1 MSKIQ
6 IDKGKIIRGKPIV
19 LNDFITIYQHS
30 IGEILDFGEQQFFT
44 TFHTMCSAP
53 WDIPSMLDDM
63 GIFFMDITDWENF
76 IMMRSIYQKK
86 STSILLGDLDISSF
100 EPVPRLKEDIT
111 DETPENEMYEII
123 LQDKDGHIIDESL
136 YRILIAY
143 ISEII
148 NFQHKNKKPGN
159 KTTAKILIEDDK
171 RERKRIAE
179 KDKPYE
185 SFIYDSVIS
194 LVNTEELSYTYETIF
209 DLTLYQFTKSLIQIQ
224 GKKSAIAL
232 LQGSMSGFC
241 DTSNIPKEDMQWM
254 YSDDKY
260 KPKGKKLVN
269 QKVKK

>member
-1 MSKIQ
+1 MPKFY
-6 IDKGKIIRGKPIV
+6 IDKGRIIRGKPIV

-30 IGEILDFGEQQFFT
+30 IGEILDFGEQGFMS

-53 WDIPSMLDDM
+53 WDMPSMLDDM
-63 GIFFMDITDWENF
+63 GVFFMDITPWEMF
-76 IMMRSIYQKK
+76 IMMRSLYNQKA
-86 STSILLGDLDISSF
+86 TELFFGDLDISSF
-100 EPVPRLKEDIT
+100 QPMVRPK
-111 DETPENEMYEII
+111 NEEEELTEGNNEII
-123 LQDKDGHIIDESL
+123 LCDVNGNIIDEKT
-136 YRILIAY
+136 YEYLIAY
-143 ISEII
+143 VSEII

-159 KTTAKILIEDDK
+159 KTTANILLQDDRK
-171 RERKRIAE
+171 ERKRAEE

-185 SFIYDSVIS
+185 SFIYDTVIS

-224 GKKSAIAL
+224 GKKSAMAL

-241 DTSNIPKEDMQWM
+241 DTSGIPKEDLQWM
-254 YSDDKY
+254 YSDEKY